1 MDSLPP
7 KIEQS
12 DRRQGKRIKVNS
24 LALLSTDERAR
35 TTRLVNVSAG
45 GAMVGPVFGVDVGDT
60 ATLNVPGYGKIT
72 GRVVRMTDDNY
83 AGICFSP
90 DPDFHALCEERGDEL
105 LEMISAE
112 QMAFQNPYLA
122 RIGASS

>member
-7 KIEQS
+7 KTGQS
-12 DRRQGKRIKVNS
+12 DRRIGKRRKVNS
-24 LALLSTDERAR
+24 LALLDTDERAR
-35 TTRLVNVSAG
+35 TTRLVNISAG

-60 ATLNVPGYGKIT
+60 ATLHVPGYGKIT

-83 AGICFSP
+83 AGVCFSP
-90 DPDFHALCEERGDEL
+90 DPDFHALCEERGEEL
-105 LEMISAE
+105 QEMISTA

-122 RIGASS
+122 RAGLLS